1 MGLGLIIIAGAE
13 LLTANSCY
21 LSAAVFEG
29 KAKPLHMVYHMFFCF
44 WGNLA
49 GSLILVGLVYGTQLF
64 HAEPAITTAAVY
76 TVEYVEIKCT
86 AGFGHVVARAFLCNW
101 LVCLACYQATAAQDV
116 LGKLAAIFFPVMAF
130 VAVGYDHAVA
140 NMFII
145 PFGMMLGAPVT
156 VGHYIVYSLIPT
168 MIGNMTAS
176 IVMISFTYS
185 MCYGTLPARIQKH
198 VPLFAKVFG
207 PVSQGASHESNM
219 RDDSAHNRI

>member
-1 MGLGLIIIAGAE
+1 MQ
-13 LLTANSCY
+13 
-21 LSAAVFEG
+21 G
-29 KAKPLHMVYHMFFCF
+29 KATVFNALYHMFFCF

-49 GSLILVGLVYGTQLF
+49 GSLILAGLVYGTQLF
-64 HAEPAITTAAVY
+64 HAEPAIGTAGVY
-76 TVEYVEIKCT
+76 TIEYVDIKCT
-86 AGFGHVVARAFLCNW
+86 AGFRHVLARAFLCNW

-116 LGKLAAIFFPVMAF
+116 FGKLAAIFFPVMAF
-130 VAVGYDHAVA
+130 VATGYDHAVA

-145 PFGMMLGAPVT
+145 PFGMMLGSPVT

-168 MIGNMTAS
+168 IIGNMTAA

-185 MCYGTLPARIQKH
+185 MCYGTLPARIQRR

-207 PVSQGASHESNM
+207 VNHKASGQQEM